1 MKKNNPMYKQF
12 LDQYEHQWFE
22 CLAVFASSI
31 DSLKDKKEDEIE
43 YDKIKKIFSLLEEE
57 KRIMDDIR
65 FLKKKYSNL
74 YKRYKKEKSEE
85 SEELEKLWNKFSKDK
100 DKPAEEVYD
109 LVVEAMYNYYDTT
122 NVEKKSAELSWI
134 EELKEETTQQSEW
147 IDKHLLESEDINFSV
162 FHKDGTMSYEEKIRK
177 NITNSITKY
186 VDLVFDFDQFYTFG
200 LEKDSQSVQ
209 AEEKI
214 YEDSIK
220 TETKYEMLRY
230 FNQLCNFRDL
240 QNKSKSLPHA

>member
-1 MKKNNPMYKQF
+1 
-12 LDQYEHQWFE
+12 
-22 CLAVFASSI
+22 
-31 DSLKDKKEDEIE
+31 
-43 YDKIKKIFSLLEEE
+43 
-57 KRIMDDIR
+57 
-65 FLKKKYSNL
+65 
-74 YKRYKKEKSEE
+74 
-85 SEELEKLWNKFSKDK
+85 
-100 DKPAEEVYD
+100 
-109 LVVEAMYNYYDTT
+109 MYNYYDTT

-209 AEEKI
+209 VEEKI

-240 QNKSKSLPHA
+240 QNKSKSLPQA

>member
-1 MKKNNPMYKQF
+1 MYKQF

-74 YKRYKKEKSEE
+74 YKQYKKEQSEE
-85 SEELEKLWNKFSKDK
+85 DKEFKELWNKFSKDN
-100 DKPAEEVYD
+100 DKPTEEIFE
-109 LVVEAMYNYYDTT
+109 LVVEAMSNYDKIS
-122 NVEKKSAELSWI
+122 VEKKSDELSWI
-134 EELKEETTQQSEW
+134 EELKEQNAQQSEW
-147 IDKHLLESEDINFSV
+147 IDKHFLEPEDINFSI
-162 FHKDGTMSYEEKIRK
+162 FDKDGTMSYEEKIRK

-200 LEKDSQSVQ
+200 IEKDPQSVQ

-240 QNKSKSLPHA
+240 QNKSKSLPQA

>member
-1 MKKNNPMYKQF
+1 
-12 LDQYEHQWFE
+12 
-22 CLAVFASSI
+22 
-31 DSLKDKKEDEIE
+31 
-43 YDKIKKIFSLLEEE
+43 
-57 KRIMDDIR
+57 
-65 FLKKKYSNL
+65 
-74 YKRYKKEKSEE
+74 
-85 SEELEKLWNKFSKDK
+85 
-100 DKPAEEVYD
+100 
-109 LVVEAMYNYYDTT
+109 
-122 NVEKKSAELSWI
+122 
-134 EELKEETTQQSEW
+134 
-147 IDKHLLESEDINFSV
+147 
-162 FHKDGTMSYEEKIRK
+162 MSYEEKIRK

-240 QNKSKSLPHA
+240 QNKSKSLPQA